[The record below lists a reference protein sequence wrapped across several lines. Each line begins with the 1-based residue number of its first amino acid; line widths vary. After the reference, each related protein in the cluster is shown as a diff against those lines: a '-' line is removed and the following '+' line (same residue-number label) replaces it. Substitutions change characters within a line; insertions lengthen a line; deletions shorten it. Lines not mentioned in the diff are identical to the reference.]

1 MSTELRV
8 ALTLTFR
15 TINIIYLLQLHLKR
29 VVIIVIDNHNAYIAL
44 WSFNV

>member
-8 ALTLTFR
+8 VLTLTFR
-15 TINIIYLLQLHLKR
+15 TIIYLLQLVLHLKG

-44 WSFNV
+44 WSYNV